1 MATASLQIASQT
13 EKGSP
18 HPLGATPDR
27 QGVNFS
33 LFSSSATAVEL
44 LLFKRHDD
52 PKPYQTIQL
61 DPNVNKTFHFWHVYV
76 KGFSPGTHY
85 AYRVD
90 GPRSVLIL
98 DPFENRMGYCVNVLE
113 GRRLWVSNH
122 NDNYNYSVAGQCRSA
137 LLPGWRR
144 IRDRNFGAK

>member
-33 LFSSSATAVEL
+33 LFSSSETAVEL
-44 LLFKRHDD
+44 LLYKRHDD

-61 DPNVNKTFHFWHVYV
+61 DPNQQNVSLLARLRQGVFTGH
-76 KGFSPGTHY
+76 
-85 AYRVD
+85 ALRVS
-90 GPRSVLIL
+90 G
-98 DPFENRMGYCVNVLE
+98 
-113 GRRLWVSNH
+113 GRTS
-122 NDNYNYSVAGQCRSA
+122 
-137 LLPGWRR
+137 
-144 IRDRNFGAK
+144 

>member
-76 KGFSPGTHY
+76 KGVSPGTHY

-90 GPRSVLIL
+90 GPRSPNTRSVRKQNGLL
-98 DPFENRMGYCVNVLE
+98 RQRARGKTPVGFEP
-113 GRRLWVSNH
+113 
-122 NDNYNYSVAGQCRSA
+122 Q
-137 LLPGWRR
+137 
-144 IRDRNFGAK
+144 